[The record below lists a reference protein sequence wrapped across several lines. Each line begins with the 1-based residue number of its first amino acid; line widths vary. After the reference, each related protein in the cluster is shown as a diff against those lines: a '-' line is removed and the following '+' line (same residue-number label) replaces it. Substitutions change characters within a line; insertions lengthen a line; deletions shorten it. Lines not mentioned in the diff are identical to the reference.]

1 MKGPL
6 ILYSGIKNGD
16 INFEKAE
23 KVQKEFDQIWV
34 KNLMEYKIK
43 RAEIFNTKY
52 GKNLQRIGKCY

>member
-23 KVQKEFDQIWV
+23 KVQKEFDQIWA
-34 KNLMEYKIK
+34 KNLMEYKSKEQKFSIQNMEK
-43 RAEIFNTKY
+43 IYKE
-52 GKNLQRIGKCY
+52 

>member
-34 KNLMEYKIK
+34 KNLMEYKSKEQKFSIQNMEK
-43 RAEIFNTKY
+43 IYKE
-52 GKNLQRIGKCY
+52 